1 MRWAALPLARGAT
14 SRTAKPRQL
23 AVVTFLLQWVFFFCF
38 CFYYCVAISCMLAL
52 NVVLFLSLAFI
63 IKAWIAAG
71 KIMVGCPFR
80 RCRYPGQY

>member
-14 SRTAKPRQL
+14 SRTAKLRQL
-23 AVVTFLLQWVFFFCF
+23 AVVTFLLQWLFFFFFF

-63 IKAWIAAG
+63 IKA
-71 KIMVGCPFR
+71 
-80 RCRYPGQY
+80 